1 MDPPKKDEEEDSFTF
16 TGKTLD
22 ADGNVESLESTTR
35 THRRTRVAARLDA
48 PAPELELVERTKSLA
63 LELEARPQRAE
74 ADYVPPSA
82 PARPGVSGGGLSA
95 WPILLVIALMIGGA
109 WYYFFGLPKRPA
121 ALTPIAVTV
130 TITSEP
136 SGAAVSVQGTRVG
149 VTPWAVDNTW
159 GPGPV
164 NVNVTAPGYRP
175 WSGTFPGGRP
185 TRVEARL
192 QRR

>member
-1 MDPPKKDEEEDSFTF
+1 MEPPKKDEEEDSFTF

-22 ADGNVESLESTTR
+22 ADGNVETLESTTK
-35 THRRTRVAARLDA
+35 THRRVRVAARLDN
-48 PAPELELVERTKSLA
+48 PELELVERSKPKE
-63 LELEARPQRAE
+63 LELEARPKRAE
-74 ADYVPPSA
+74 TDYVPPSA
-82 PARPGVSGGGLSA
+82 PSNPGVSSGGRSG

-109 WYYFFGLPKRPA
+109 WYYFFGQPKGPPPHAR
-121 ALTPIAVTV
+121 IAVTI

-136 SGAAVSVQGTRVG
+136 NGAAVSVEGTPVG
-149 VTPWAVDNTW
+149 VTPWAVDNAW

-164 NVNVTAPGYRP
+164 NVSVTAPGYRP

-185 TRVEARL
+185 ARLEARL